1 MTEMTADL
9 PQDPDRNDSA
19 EQLDADAIP
28 GNVAPEAIQP
38 ETDPDERDDSE
49 TQALDEGDPA

>member
-1 MTEMTADL
+1 MTADL

-19 EQLDADAIP
+19 EQLDADATP

-49 TQALDEGDPA
+49 TQAFDEGDPA